1 VLRPGQYGRVRAMTS
16 TKHDALLVPQRA
28 ITDLQGTYQ
37 VAVVGSD
44 NKVGIRTVKVGDRAD
59 SMWIIEDG
67 LKAGDLVVVEGIQ
80 KVRPGVVVN
89 PKS

>member
-1 VLRPGQYGRVRAMTS
+1 
-16 TKHDALLVPQRA
+16 
-28 ITDLQGTYQ
+28 
-37 VAVVGSD
+37 
-44 NKVGIRTVKVGDRAD
+44 VKVGDRAN

-67 LKAGDLVVVEGIQ
+67 LKAGDLVIVEGIQ